1 MKNESNLEKNCTKGS
16 ACVAEYTC
24 LRAEMQQRIES
35 LSGHNMMAMT
45 IVIAIWAFGGALISA
60 CYQNS
65 VPDSLICGLLALQAV
80 IFAMPL
86 FFLAPLSVKNAD
98 NFRQITSISCYIRAF
113 YELPKYFK
121 KGNEDE
127 IQFWEIANCNIQ
139 DNVYTKLEKLSSKF
153 INKEYFVMGLLCA
166 VLYVFM
172 AFVIGW
178 QLWHKNIAWFIAFLV
193 GAGCFFICILIC
205 LFALYAASDTI
216 VLVKKHRKMCM
227 EKYLKMAIGYGFI
240 DGSHYDRAME
250 ICTVERID
258 DILSEEKIRQ
268 DRR

>member
-1 MKNESNLEKNCTKGS
+1 MKNESNLEKNCTKGP
-16 ACVAEYTC
+16 ARVAEYTC

-45 IVIAIWAFGGALISA
+45 IVIAIWAFGGTIISA

-86 FFLAPLSVKNAD
+86 FFLAPFSLKNAD
-98 NFRQITSISCYIRAF
+98 NYRQITSITCYIRAF
-113 YELPKYFK
+113 YELPNYFK
-121 KGNEDE
+121 KGTDDE
-127 IQFWEIANCNIQ
+127 FQFWETANCNIQ

-153 INKEYFVMGLLCA
+153 MNKEYFVMGLLCA
-166 VLYVFM
+166 ILYAFM

-178 QLWHKNIAWFIAFLV
+178 QLWHINVAWFIAFLV

-205 LFALYAASDTI
+205 LIVLHTASDTNM
-216 VLVKKHRKMCM
+216 LVKKHREKCV
-227 EKYLKMAIGYGFI
+227 EKYLKMAIGYGLI
-240 DGSHYDRAME
+240 DESLYERAKK
-250 ICTVERID
+250 ICIIENTD
-258 DILSEEKIRQ
+258 DILTIEKIRQ